1 MSVFFFFF
9 CSSSNVAH
17 FLSVAW
23 GLVQIQSNLGRWM
36 QNEIHSFWLKFHLH
50 LKVKGLKDLVVNKNN
65 IFTSYPNLTTSTLH
79 QLDILKIC

>member
-1 MSVFFFFF
+1 
-9 CSSSNVAH
+9 
-17 FLSVAW
+17 
-23 GLVQIQSNLGRWM
+23 M